1 MKINLLFQIWT
12 ILAQSIDNSII
23 DFAHENLLAIIS
35 LRLAILLSIYYDKT
49 WFSSLIFLRFSPIC
63 FFFSQ
68 NTMYYFMFLIFI
80 FWFDSFLS
88 YDSILFLYFIINV
101 KKKKT
106 LHIISKKKTIKQD
119 FMKSQVQHF
128 FTFILSCKFIV
139 KRSLNNFPF
148 FFKLH
153 NRCKFRHVTY
163 LLLNYVN

>member
-35 LRLAILLSIYYDKT
+35 LLLAILLSIYYDKT
-49 WFSSLIFLRFSPIC
+49 WFSSLIFLRFSPIW
-63 FFFSQ
+63 FFSQ

-106 LHIISKKKTIKQD
+106 LHRYNIEKKKPLNKISWRVKFNISSHSFSLVNLSLSKQ
-119 FMKSQVQHF
+119 
-128 FTFILSCKFIV
+128 
-139 KRSLNNFPF
+139 FPF
-148 FFKLH
+148 FF
-153 NRCKFRHVTY
+153 F
-163 LLLNYVN
+163 LNYIIAASFDMFHIYC